1 MKSAAASASPTP
13 LENWK
18 TKVVKNEGRRLGRYR
33 RRQRSGL
40 NASSSY
46 FSSYFSS
53 SSSAPSFPFVL
64 TDDDEDGGLERGRTV
79 CEFDEEGTKCLLTAC
94 FAKRCRTEWQEKKD
108 GSDEVAFEH
117 TVDFGVSMSAIRI
130 DSTHVEIRRNGDDD
144 NAIALRREDVFD
156 IEPDDLTVYRVVRPW
171 TIDSEKP
178 SEPVLEPCRMYSNT
192 IERVCALCPSDDT
205 NPDLPPTA
213 LIAGFSMHRFGLGVD
228 PKEDTRRKIASLKP
242 YRGND
247 CSVLDICTGL
257 AYTAIMAS
265 ELENVSSVTTI
276 ELDPTMTQICA
287 MNPHSKGLFR
297 SSSDAEDNIITQ
309 LYGNAFDVIQTLPDY
324 AFDRIIHDPPTFALA
339 GELYGENF
347 YSELFRVLKPSGR
360 VYHYTG
366 DPSANVT
373 GGGGVRGI
381 VKRMKMVGFETVAI
395 DQHAHGVVAAK
406 QANVK
411 FFSSGKKDKKTKNA
425 RGPRDKTRGNRGKD
439 GRKRGS
445 TKRWEGDRGRNTFD
459 VRGYDDDDESESEY
473 Y

>member
-1 MKSAAASASPTP
+1 
-13 LENWK
+13 
-18 TKVVKNEGRRLGRYR
+18 
-33 RRQRSGL
+33 
-40 NASSSY
+40 
-46 FSSYFSS
+46 
-53 SSSAPSFPFVL
+53 
-64 TDDDEDGGLERGRTV
+64 
-79 CEFDEEGTKCLLTAC
+79 
-94 FAKRCRTEWQEKKD
+94 
-108 GSDEVAFEH
+108 
-117 TVDFGVSMSAIRI
+117 
-130 DSTHVEIRRNGDDD
+130 
-144 NAIALRREDVFD
+144 
-156 IEPDDLTVYRVVRPW
+156 
-171 TIDSEKP
+171 
-178 SEPVLEPCRMYSNT
+178 
-192 IERVCALCPSDDT
+192 
-205 NPDLPPTA
+205 
-213 LIAGFSMHRFGLGVD
+213 
-228 PKEDTRRKIASLKP
+228 
-242 YRGND
+242 
-247 CSVLDICTGL
+247 
-257 AYTAIMAS
+257 
-265 ELENVSSVTTI
+265 
-276 ELDPTMTQICA
+276 

-297 SSSDAEDNIITQ
+297 SSSDAENNIITQ
-309 LYGNAFDVIQTLPDY
+309 LYGNAFDVIQTLPDC